1 MNRSNSRARSIRPP
15 AAIRRPAPAPRLFP
29 RLLPIFILG
38 AISVVHILSLARL
51 SELECESRRLDRLI
65 LEQKTIEADLLR
77 QHRALVS
84 NARLTTYAKSKGMV
98 PPQSVKALQVGLLP
112 APQVYWQLPE
122 EPGRERLGEGL
133 QLGELAGTGTGSLP

>member
-1 MNRSNSRARSIRPP
+1 MNRSNSRARSIHPP
-15 AAIRRPAPAPRLFP
+15 AAVRRPGPAPRILP

-38 AISVVHILSLARL
+38 AMAILHILSLARL

-65 LEQKTIEADLLR
+65 LEQKTMEAELLR
-77 QHRALVS
+77 EHRALVS

-98 PPQSVKALQVGLLP
+98 PPQSVKTLQVGLLP
-112 APQVYWQLPE
+112 GPRVYWQLPE

-133 QLGELAGTGTGSLP
+133 QLGALGETEPGRLP